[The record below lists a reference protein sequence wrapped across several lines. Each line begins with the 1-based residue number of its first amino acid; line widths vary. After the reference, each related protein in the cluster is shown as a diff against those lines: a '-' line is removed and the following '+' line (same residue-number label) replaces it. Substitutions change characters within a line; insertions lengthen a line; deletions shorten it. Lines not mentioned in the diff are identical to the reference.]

1 LCPESYER
9 VSALTT
15 EAPASA
21 PPTPAAPPA
30 RRRRPLRGLFAR
42 NPVVIKELRGR
53 MRGPRA
59 FIVLTVYLLL
69 MSAFVTLLYIVYV
82 ASTNNVYSSTNAQ
95 LIGKFVFGAV
105 VGIELLLVCFI
116 APAFTAGAISSERER
131 QTYDLLR
138 TTLLPARSLVLG
150 KLASALSYILLLL
163 VAAFPLQSLAFL
175 LGGVAPEE
183 VLIATGLLVA
193 TAFLF
198 GASGIFFSS
207 LMRRTL
213 GSTVLTYAFALLGTL
228 GLPLILVALV
238 PLGSLF
244 SNNAP
249 PGPALEAMLFYTF
262 GVLIAINPIATAVTT
277 EILLVNQQTAFY
289 FTVPLSNGTNLPFVS
304 PWLPF
309 MVFCF
314 VMGVIMTIISILV
327 VRRAER

>member
-1 LCPESYER
+1 MSG
-9 VSALTT
+9 LT
-15 EAPASA
+15 ADVPAA
-21 PPTPAAPPA
+21 MPPAPAAPPA
-30 RRRRPLRGLFAR
+30 RPPRRGGWFRA

-69 MSAFVTLLYIVYV
+69 MSSFVTLLYVVYV
-82 ASTNNVYSSTNAQ
+82 ASTNNVYSGTNAQ

-116 APAFTAGAISSERER
+116 APAFTAGAISGERER

-138 TTLLPARSLVLG
+138 TTLLSSSALVLG

-183 VLIATGLLVA
+183 VLIASGLLIA

-198 GASGIFFSS
+198 GTSGIFFSS

-213 GSTVLTYAFALLGTL
+213 GSTVLTYAFALMATL

-244 SNNAP
+244 FNNAP
-249 PGPALEAMLFYTF
+249 PGPVVETVLFYSF
-262 GVLIAINPIATAVTT
+262 GALIAINPIATAVAT
-277 EILLVNQQTAFY
+277 EVLLVNQQTAFY
-289 FTVPLSNGTNLPFVS
+289 FTVPLSNGASLPFIS

-314 VMGVIMTIISILV
+314 VAGVIMTIISIMA
-327 VRRAER
+327 VRRPEK

>member
-1 LCPESYER
+1 MST
-9 VSALTT
+9 LTT
-15 EAPASA
+15 QPPAGPAPA
-21 PPTPAAPPA
+21 PA
-30 RRRRPLRGLFAR
+30 RRGPRRRGLFAS

-69 MSAFVTLLYIVYV
+69 MSTFVTLLYVVYV
-82 ASTNNVYSSTNAQ
+82 ASTNNVYSGTNAQ

-116 APAFTAGAISSERER
+116 APAFTAGAISGERER

-213 GSTVLTYAFALLGTL
+213 GSTVLTYAFALMATL

-244 SNNAP
+244 FNNTP
-249 PGPALEAMLFYTF
+249 PGPAAETVLFYAF
-262 GVLIAINPIATAVTT
+262 GVLVAINPIATAVAT
-277 EILLVNQQTAFY
+277 EFLLINQQSAFY
-289 FTVPLSNGTNLPFVS
+289 FTVPLSNGATLPFIS

-309 MVFCF
+309 MIFCF
-314 VMGVIMTIISILV
+314 VMGCIMTIISILA